1 MTGQSELYAFPASS
15 AQERLL
21 FLDGANPGL
30 PAYNEGV
37 AFRLRGRLDRSA
49 LQAVLDLLLER
60 HEALRTTL
68 EAPGGVSRQVVH
80 PVTSWLL
87 RRDRLADIRSTND
100 DADDITAWMNGVSG
114 APYDLQQG
122 PLVRAALLE
131 VGPEDHVFLL
141 GAHHSIC
148 DGVSLDLLTGEIAR
162 AYGPLLRGEPHG
174 LADVEVQYPDFT
186 LWQRDQTPETE
197 ASGSLGYWRER
208 LRGLDLPLTLPTDRP
223 RPAVQA
229 FLGGHVLVR
238 MPPDEV
244 AAVDALARS
253 ERTTRFTIL
262 LAGYVALLA
271 RLSRQTDIAIGVPV
285 ANRDAEGTDVAIG
298 FYANVLVYRTAV
310 SLDRPF
316 LELVQ
321 AVRQTAEE
329 ALTHR
334 NVPFDHVV
342 DAVHPTRS
350 LAHNPLFQVMFSLAD
365 DPETGFRL
373 DGLSAERLP
382 VDSGGSRVDQW
393 FNLLQGDKGVAMHI
407 EYDGALFDRASAEG
421 MGLQFRRLLR
431 SAAAAPR
438 TPVDRLALLDPA
450 ERARVAEVWA
460 KSSTHIPAPA
470 MLPAAVAA
478 KAAER
483 PDAIAVEEL
492 AGGASITFSELER
505 RAGVVA
511 RALQK
516 RGVGPGDVVAVLLDR
531 DAWLPAVLLGV
542 LRSRAAY
549 LPLDASLPE
558 ARIRYMLEAG
568 LARGIVSS
576 GALGAPLSG
585 GERWLL
591 DIAELTGDDSTKGGG
606 PSPSD
611 VQGDDLAYVIFTSG
625 STGQP
630 KGVEVTHGAL
640 ANFLGSM
647 AAEPGLSAGD
657 RLLALTT
664 VTFDIAGLELFLP
677 LVTGATIVLADRDSV
692 RDGRVLVRALEER
705 RISAMQAT
713 PATWRLLLDGG
724 WTGTPTLRA
733 LVGGEAL
740 APDLARALVGRV
752 GELWNVYG
760 PTETTIWSSLH
771 RVREGDAYVSIGRPI
786 ANTTIHVVDEHGEPT
801 PVGVPGEIL
810 IGGKGVARGYRGRAD
825 LTAERFVPDPVS
837 RTGAIVYRTGD
848 LGRWRANGQL
858 EHLGRR
864 DDQVKIRG
872 FRVELGEVEAALS
885 AHPDLQ
891 AAAVTVR
898 PDPTGQAT
906 LIAYLVP
913 RDGKS
918 MTPTDVR
925 RFVRQALPEYMIPS
939 QVVMLDQLPLS
950 PSGKVDRRAL
960 PDPFVG
966 TQPARTHRA
975 PRQPM
980 ELLIADLWREVIGD
994 VHPGLDD
1001 NFFDLG
1007 GHSLGAMRML
1017 AKLEERGGPKL
1028 QVWKVVRETLE
1039 HLAAEAAAVEN

>member
-1 MTGQSELYAFPASS
+1 MTEQSALYAFPASS

-37 AFRLRGRLDRSA
+37 AFRLRGHLALPA
-49 LQAVLDLLLER
+49 LQAALDLLLER

-68 EAPGGVSRQVVH
+68 DAPGGVSRQVVH
-80 PVTSWLL
+80 PVAPWPL
-87 RRDRLADIRSTND
+87 RRDRLAELRTSAD
-100 DADDITAWMNGVSG
+100 DAEAITAWLNGVSG
-114 APYDLQQG
+114 APYDLQSG

-131 VGPEDHVFLL
+131 VGPDDHVFLL

-174 LADVEVQYPDFT
+174 LPDVEVQYPDFT
-186 LWQRDQTPETE
+186 LWQREQTPETV
-197 ASGSLGYWRER
+197 ASGSLGYWRDR
-208 LRGLDLPLTLPTDRP
+208 LQGLDLPLTLPTDRP

-244 AAVDALARS
+244 AAVDALARA

-271 RLSRQTDIAIGVPV
+271 RLSRQADIAIGVPV

-310 SLDRPF
+310 ALERPF
-316 LELVQ
+316 LELVH
-321 AVRQTAEE
+321 AVRQTAED

-342 DAVHPTRS
+342 DAVHPSRS

-393 FNLLQGDKGVAMHI
+393 FNLLQGDAGVAMHI
-407 EYDGALFDRASAEG
+407 EYDGALFDRATAEG
-421 MGLQFRRLLR
+421 MGLQFRRLLQ
-431 SAAAAPR
+431 SAAAAPG
-438 TPVDRLALLDPA
+438 TPVDRLALLSRA
-450 ERARVAEVWA
+450 ERARVADEWA
-460 KSSTHIPAPA
+460 NSGTRIPAPA

-478 KAAER
+478 KAAEQ

-492 AGGASITFSELER
+492 ASGARVTFAELER
-505 RAGVVA
+505 RTRVVA
-511 RALQK
+511 AALQR
-516 RGVGPGDVVAVLLDR
+516 RGVGPGDVVAVLLER

-542 LRSRAAY
+542 LRARAAY

-558 ARIRYMLEAG
+558 ARVRYMLDAS
-568 LARGIVSS
+568 LARGILSTS
-576 GALGAPLSG
+576 TLGARLA
-585 GERWLL
+585 GEQRWLL
-591 DIAELTGDDSTKGGG
+591 DIAELTGDGATPDAS
-606 PSPSD
+606 PSPFD
-611 VQGDDLAYVIFTSG
+611 VRDDDLAYVIFTSG

-647 AAEPGLSAGD
+647 AAEPGLAPGD

-692 RDGRVLVRALEER
+692 RDGRALVRALEER
-705 RISAMQAT
+705 QISTMQAT

-724 WTGTPTLRA
+724 WAGTPQLRA

-740 APDLARALVGRV
+740 APDLARVLVERV
-752 GELWNVYG
+752 RELWNVYG
-760 PTETTIWSSLH
+760 PTETTIWSSVH
-771 RVREGDAYVSIGRPI
+771 RVRAGEPYVSIGRPI
-786 ANTTIHVVDEHGEPT
+786 ANTTIYVVDGHGAPT

-810 IGGKGVARGYRGRAD
+810 IGGLGVARGYRGRAD

-837 RTGAIVYRTGD
+837 GSGAIVYRTGD
-848 LGRWRANGQL
+848 LGRWRWDGRL

-872 FRVELGEVEAALS
+872 FRVELGDVEAALS

-891 AAAVTVR
+891 SAAVTVR

-913 RDGKS
+913 REGRS
-918 MTPTDVR
+918 ITSTDAR

-939 QVVMLDQLPLS
+939 QFVVLDHLPLS

-966 TQPARTHRA
+966 TRPARTHRA
-975 PRQPM
+975 PQQPM
-980 ELLIADLWREVIGD
+980 ELLIAELWREVIGE
-994 VHPGLDD
+994 VQPGLDD

-1017 AKLEERGGPKL
+1017 ARLEERGGPRL

-1039 HLAAEAAAVEN
+1039 HLAADAAAAEN